1 MEPLVIA
8 EQGHFFTGLRTHT
21 GPAGP
26 VWPERMC
33 SISHHLPFGII

>member
-21 GPAGP
+21 GTGRHQRGRNACAVSVTTFRSG
-26 VWPERMC
+26 
-33 SISHHLPFGII
+33 